1 MKDIIV
7 KTTDKAEHDDTPETN
22 VRLILETTAIDFL
35 FSTQLKQFVINFVN
49 FHYKP
54 RQCSHFDK

>member
-7 KTTDKAEHDDTPETN
+7 KTTDKAEHDNAPKTN

-35 FSTQLKQFVINFVN
+35 FATQLIQFVIDFVD

-54 RQCSHFDK
+54 R